1 MSWIVVALLVGLA
14 GLVVLGVLAL
24 RALRAG
30 AALRRE
36 VDRTQGRLEP
46 VRIMFGDRTGEIRPP
61 RR

>member
-1 MSWIVVALLVGLA
+1 MSWMIVSLLVGLA
-14 GLVVLGVLAL
+14 GSVVLGVLAL

-46 VRIMFGDRTGEIRPP
+46 VRILFGDRTGEIRPP